1 MDRLSDVEWER
12 TKHLLR
18 TAGARDRWPSNRR
31 LACRARRNSMDWA
44 HGRALAISA
53 HPLSAI

>member
-1 MDRLSDVEWER
+1 LSDVESER

-18 TAGARDRWPSNRR
+18 TAGARDRWPSNRGP
-31 LACRARRNSMDWA
+31 ACHARRNSMDWA